1 MLQPDAGLAPKST
14 AQAECTCPE
23 PCTHDHENE

>member
-1 MLQPDAGLAPKST
+1 MSYAMDRIGGADAAT
-14 AQAECTCPE
+14 TDCTCPE